1 MALSIALAL
10 GITGCP
16 PAPAVDEERLARRV
30 AELLAERYGEEG
42 LCANRPGSSG
52 GEDGDEPASSESS
65 ASASRDP
72 TGDARAAAIRAMADS
87 MIAQGANANGDPDS
101 APLAMIPVELTA
113 DQRATSTGD
122 EAHRR
127 WCLPSSALPAIGP
140 ERAPVSIVAFL
151 DPECP
156 FCARLLPSLLRAQ
169 RAFSPHVRLSFAL
182 YPLNFH
188 SGAER
193 ASEALVE
200 AYSQRQ
206 SDGFVAMLR
215 RLYADRHELSTDAL
229 VAEASELGMDGARVR
244 DALRDRRHAR
254 AVASSF
260 ALGQSAGVNATPV
273 FFINGRK
280 ISGAVSDET
289 LGGLLDE
296 ELTRGRRIAR
306 SAARDAT
313 ALCRADSSTTAAT
326 PQRTLPLPP
335 NGDAP

>member
-10 GITGCP
+10 GLTGCP

-42 LCANRPGSSG
+42 LCANRPESSG
-52 GEDGDEPASSESS
+52 GEGEDGAEPAERTPGPST
-65 ASASRDP
+65 SRDP
-72 TGDARAAAIRAMADS
+72 AADARAAAIRAMADA
-87 MIAQGANANGDPDS
+87 MIAQGANAPDPER
-101 APLAMIPVELTA
+101 APLAMIPVELPA

-127 WCLPSSALPAIGP
+127 WCLPSSALPSLGP

-169 RAFSPHVRLSFAL
+169 RAFSQQVRLSFAL
-182 YPLNFH
+182 YPLSFH

-193 ASEALVE
+193 ASEALME
-200 AYSQRQ
+200 AYAQRQ
-206 SDGFVAMLR
+206 SDGFVALLG
-215 RLYADRHELSTDAL
+215 RLYGDRELATDTI
-229 VAEASELGMDGARVR
+229 VAHASELRMDGGRIR
-244 DALRDRRHAR
+244 DALSDRRHAR

-280 ISGAVSDET
+280 ISGAVSDEV

-296 ELTRGRRIAR
+296 ELTRAGRIAR
-306 SAARDAT
+306 GGRDPMT
-313 ALCRADSSTTAAT
+313 LCRADTSTTAAT
-326 PQRTLPLPP
+326 PQHPRPLPP
-335 NGDAP
+335 IGDAP